1 MQGTLETT
9 IFARK
14 GSIAVCGIAGFLSCG
29 QKDQGP
35 RLGQAVLQVLS
46 HRGPD
51 DHGWLMSS
59 PREYRLGQG
68 NLPAFDAEI
77 ILLHRRLS
85 ILDLSKAGWQPM
97 STPDGRFFIVFNG
110 EIYNFVE
117 LRAELELLGHVFQS
131 HGDTEALLHAYVE
144 WGPRALNRLVG
155 MFSFAILDRLQRML
169 FLARDFFGI
178 KPLYYTHTPF
188 GFGFASEIKAL
199 LAVPGVSRR
208 VNPQR
213 LHAYLTTGMTD
224 HGRETMF
231 ADIFQV
237 PAAHCLEI
245 SLDSPTMAAPRRYWN
260 VDLNDRLDI
269 SFREATARLRQLF
282 LDSVRLHLR
291 SDVPVGAALSGGID
305 SSAIV
310 NAMRY
315 LEPRLELH
323 TFSYIADTPQLSEEA
338 WVDLAASKA
347 GAVVHKIQAA
357 PEELLSDLERLIFQQ
372 DEPFGSTSIYLQHRV
387 FRLARETGITVMLDG
402 QGADEMLGGYRPY
415 LAARLATLVRQG
427 QWLKA
432 FRFLNN
438 IRHIPGTGGMLRLLL
453 QCAAFLVPE
462 KCKFLGKQWLERSV
476 MPPWLNERWFDE
488 HGVHW
493 RRDAAE
499 PSLERRAVAIPHYAR
514 HDYLRRH
521 LHRTLMETSLP
532 MLLRYEDRNSM
543 AQSIE
548 SRVPFLTPDLA
559 CFLLKLPE
567 EYLIGLDGTSKRIFR
582 AAMRGIV
589 PDPVLDRR
597 DKIGFATPEQQ
608 WFTRMRP
615 WVEKTLDGADNIPAF
630 HAPALRNAWQAV
642 IEKKHGFDFRPWRWV
657 NLIRWAEQFDV
668 QFM

>member
-1 MQGTLETT
+1 M
-9 IFARK
+9 
-14 GSIAVCGIAGFLSCG
+14 CGIAGFLRCG
-29 QKDQGP
+29 QNDQGP
-35 RLGQAVLQVLS
+35 RLSQAVLQVLR

-51 DHGWLMSS
+51 DHGWLVSS

-68 NLPAFDAEI
+68 SLPDFDAEV

-97 STPDGRFFIVFNG
+97 GTPDGRYFIVFNG

-117 LRAELELLGHVFQS
+117 LRAELESLGHVFQS
-131 HGDTEALLHAYVE
+131 HGDTEVLLHAYVE
-144 WGPRALNRLVG
+144 WGSRALNRLVG
-155 MFSFAILDRLQRML
+155 MFSFGILDRLQRTL
-169 FLARDFFGI
+169 LLARDFFGI
-178 KPLYYTHTPF
+178 KPLYYTHTSF
-188 GFGFASEIKAL
+188 GFAFASEIKAL

-224 HGRETMF
+224 HGQETLF

-245 SLDSPTMAAPRRYWN
+245 SLDSPTVGVPLRYWT
-260 VDLNDRLDI
+260 VDLNERLDI
-269 SFREATARLRQLF
+269 SFPEATARLRELF

-310 NAMRY
+310 NAMRC

-323 TFSYIADTPQLSEEA
+323 TFSYIADTPQLSEEG
-338 WVDLAASKA
+338 WVDLAANNA
-347 GAVVHKIQAA
+347 GAVIHKIQAA
-357 PEELLSDLERLIFQQ
+357 PEELVDDLERLIFQQ
-372 DEPFGSTSIYLQHRV
+372 DEPFGSTSIYVQHRV
-387 FRLARETGITVMLDG
+387 FRLAREVGITVMLDG

-415 LAARLATLVRQG
+415 LAARLASLVRQG
-427 QWLKA
+427 KWLRA
-432 FRFLNN
+432 FRFLNH
-438 IRHIPGTGGMLRLLL
+438 IRHIPGTGGIIRLLL
-453 QCAAFLVPE
+453 QCAGFLLPE
-462 KCKFLGKQWLERSV
+462 RCKFLGKQFLEQSV
-476 MPPWLNERWFDE
+476 MPPWLNSRWFDE
-488 HGVHW
+488 RGVHW
-493 RRDAAE
+493 RLDAAE
-499 PSLERRAVAIPHYAR
+499 SSHGSGAPAPSRSTPH
-514 HDYLRRH
+514 DLLRQH

-548 SRVPFLTPDLA
+548 SRVPFLTPELA
-559 CFLLKLPE
+559 GFLLRLPE
-567 EYLIGLDGTSKRIFR
+567 DYLIGPDGTSKRIFR

-608 WFTRMRP
+608 WFTRLRP
-615 WVEKTLDGADNIPAF
+615 WVEKTLDGADNIPVF
-630 HAPALRNAWQAV
+630 HAPALRNAWHNL
-642 IEKKHGFDFRPWRWV
+642 IEQKHGFDFRPWRWV

-668 QFM
+668 EFI